1 MTCLAV
7 ELRYFEV
14 LIYPGAGPI
23 GWLLWAL
30 SVGTLALI
38 VEGLLSIRR
47 TNLLPDSLRRRVGEL
62 LADRQYD
69 QAIDLTADRDDLL
82 AAPLHDALTEAP
94 HGYPAMEQAAQAACD
109 HRAARLLRKV
119 ERLNLIGNISP
130 MLGLFGTVWG
140 MINAFFTIVEKGTPD
155 PRDLAG
161 GIGTALVTTLLGL
174 AIAIPALAVYSLL
187 RTRIDACADEALGAS
202 EDLLS
207 GFRPEGAE
215 GPAASQ

>member
-1 MTCLAV
+1 MTILAV

-14 LIYPGAGPI
+14 LIYPGAGLI

-30 SVGTLALI
+30 SVATLALI
-38 VEGLLSIRR
+38 VEGLVSIRR
-47 TNLLPDSLRRRVGEL
+47 RNLLPPALRDRAAEL
-62 LADRQYD
+62 LAARKYD
-69 QAIDLTADRDDLL
+69 EAIDLTAGRGDLL
-82 AAPLHDALTEAP
+82 AAPLHAALAEAP
-94 HGYPAMEQAAQAACD
+94 HGFAAMTDAAAAACEQ
-109 HRAARLLRKV
+109 HATRLLRKV

-130 MLGLFGTVWG
+130 MLGLLGTVWG

-187 RTRIDACADEALGAS
+187 RSRVDACADEALGTCD
-202 EDLLS
+202 DLLAA
-207 GFRPEGAE
+207 FRPE
-215 GPAASQ
+215 PAPEPDAS